1 MSTESNLKIVRG
13 VYEAFAR
20 TDILAVLAALDDDV
34 EWIMPG
40 PPETLP
46 FAGVWRGRDAVSR
59 FLAILTGTLSF
70 EQFEPRTFLADAD
83 TVVVLGHS
91 RDRILA
97 TGRIVEMEWAA
108 VITLRDGKVI
118 RYQVYEDTAAF
129 VEALRDESAS

>member
-91 RDRILA
+91 RDRMLA

-108 VITLRDGKVI
+108 VITLREGKVI
-118 RYQVYEDTAAF
+118 CYQVYEDTAAF